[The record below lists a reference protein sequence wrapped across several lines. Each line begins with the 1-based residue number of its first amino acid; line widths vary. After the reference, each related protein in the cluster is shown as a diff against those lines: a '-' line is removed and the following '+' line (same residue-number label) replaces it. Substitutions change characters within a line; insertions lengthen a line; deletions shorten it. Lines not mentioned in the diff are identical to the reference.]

1 MSKDPTM
8 LLNTRPLFNFDG
20 VLTDANQTIER
31 IQAMKQKENYYSCCT
46 DYFSGTNGSRSVTL
60 STIEESQQDPDVLC
74 RSKMCQWCYTV
85 VEYYNFNR
93 ETAEISMSCFD
104 RFLATS
110 QGRDYLL
117 DQYDFQLAS
126 ITCLYIAIKV
136 HEPMELGM
144 KTICELSRGKYVVAQ
159 ISRMEKEILISL
171 QWKVNPPTIESFVQH
186 YLMLLPSSLPA
197 PVRGLLLDATQYLSE
212 LSTVDYDLFISYKPS
227 VIGLAVVE
235 YALKKIDNAQF
246 SSSLKNKFIKN
257 LRVVSGFS
265 PSLEYILHESVFCP
279 VVMKNTRKTTRSFT
293 ETLKSGCISESICML
308 TEYCQYALTT

>member
-1 MSKDPTM
+1 M

-31 IQAMKQKENYYSCCT
+31 IQAMKLKENDYSCCT
-46 DYFSGTNGSRSVTL
+46 DYFSGTHASRSGTS
-60 STIEESQQDPDVLC
+60 STIKESQQDPDVRC

-136 HEPMELGM
+136 HEPIELGM
-144 KTICELSRGKYVVAQ
+144 KTICELSRGKYDVAQ

-171 QWKVNPPTIESFVQH
+171 QWKVNPPTIESFAQH

-197 PVRGLLLDATQYLSE
+197 PARDLLLDATQYLSE

-227 VIGLAVVE
+227 IIGLAIIE
-235 YALKKIDNAQF
+235 YALKQVDDAQF
-246 SSSLKNKFIKN
+246 SSSLKKNFIKN
-257 LRVVSGFS
+257 LRAVSGFS
-265 PSLEYILHESVFCP
+265 PSLEYILHESIFCP
-279 VVMKNTRKTTRSFT
+279 VVMKNKREATRSST
-293 ETLKSGCISESICML
+293 VKLKSGWVSESICIL
-308 TEYCQYALTT
+308 AEYCQYALTT